1 MSPSSE
7 FFISVIVYF
16 SFKIF
21 IWKRKYSVYLVHF
34 IFFAETFSFSIYVQ
48 GLPDSLLEHF
58 YNSCFK
64 ALLDNSDICVISALE
79 SFSMWPEIPISLHAK
94 KFWFVSWTYWILH
107 HESLSFVYIL
117 GKRWYFCFSLW
128 WAVGS
133 YVSSFFRFCST
144 NCNCPAYT
152 PSCGQPDT
160 WVKIYLLV
168 QFLKSLVYKLLSNT
182 CMSVS
187 HWFRSS

>member
-1 MSPSSE
+1 M
-7 FFISVIVYF
+7 VLLY
-16 SFKIF
+16 IF
-21 IWKRKYSVYLVHF
+21 Y
-34 IFFAETFSFSIYVQ
+34 FFADAFYFIICLNSIDNCPTET
-48 GLPDSLLEHF
+48 F

-64 ALLDNSDICVISALE
+64 VLIKLLSSHCCYYWL
-79 SFSMWPEIPISLHAK
+79 SFSKLEISCLFLCQHIL
-94 KFWFVSWTYWILH
+94 VCILIYWILC

-160 WVKIYLLV
+160 WVKIYLLA
-168 QFLKSLVYKLLSNT
+168 QFLKSLLYKLLSNT

-187 HWFRSS
+187 HWFRSSYKQLYGGHYSKIPLSLYYLQNVF